1 VTGTSKERIF
11 YGWWMVAACLMVA
24 VVGWGLGVFGIGV
37 YIHALTGERG
47 FSISLVSIAI
57 TLGHLVN
64 AASLMSVGSA
74 TDRFGPRSVIALG
87 GLIMAATVAALA
99 FCTEVWHVFGV
110 FILMGFGRSCLST
123 TSISATLAPW
133 FERHQGRA
141 VSMALMGASVA
152 GMLST
157 PLLLFGIASQGF
169 APTMLMAAAFSLLVL
184 WPLAFFVLRH
194 RPQDMGLLPDGEPP
208 RAGPKATPARVWRR
222 AEAIST
228 RQFRSVVVAF
238 GLGLMVQSGFLSH
251 HVSMVAPVM
260 GEGGAA
266 LAVFSAAVSAF
277 LGRAALA
284 RYADRIDVRVAAG
297 GVLLLS
303 TFSLSAL
310 ALFPTPAGLI
320 AASVVYGLTIGN
332 VTTLPPI
339 IVRRE
344 FGAASFG
351 ALYGVSAS
359 AIQVANAF
367 GPGMFGVMRDAFG
380 SYAPPLLVAAVLNF
394 IAAAVIIW
402 GGRKA
407 LPISSSPPIQ

>member
-1 VTGTSKERIF
+1 
-11 YGWWMVAACLMVA
+11 MVAACLMVA
-24 VVGWGLGVFGIGV
+24 VVSWGLGTFGIGV

-57 TLGHLVN
+57 TIGHLVN

-74 TDRFGPRSVIALG
+74 TDRYGPRPVIAIG
-87 GLIMAATVAALA
+87 GLVMAMTMVALA
-99 FCTEVWHVFGV
+99 FCSEPWHVFGAFV
-110 FILMGFGRSCLST
+110 LMGLARSFLSP

-141 VSMALMGASVA
+141 VSMALMGASIA
-152 GMLST
+152 GMLAT
-157 PLLLFGIASQGF
+157 PLLLFGIARQGY
-169 APTMLMAAAFSLLVL
+169 AWTMLMAAVFSLLVL

-194 RPQDMGLLPDGEPP
+194 RPQDLGLRPDGEPP
-208 RAGPKATPARVWRR
+208 RAGPRAAPARAWSR
-222 AEAIST
+222 AEATST

-238 GLGLMVQSGFLSH
+238 GLGLMVQSGFLAH

-284 RYADRIDVRVAAG
+284 RYADGVDVRLVAA

-310 ALFPTPAGLI
+310 ALFPTPGGLI

-351 ALYGVSAS
+351 ALYGVGAS
-359 AIQVANAF
+359 AIQVVNAF
-367 GPGMFGVMRDAFG
+367 GPSLYGIMRDAFG
-380 SYAPPLLVAAVLNF
+380 SYAPPLYVAAVLNL

-407 LPISSSPPIQ
+407 LPIGKSSPPI

>member
-1 VTGTSKERIF
+1 
-11 YGWWMVAACLMVA
+11 MVAACLLVA
-24 VVGWGLGVFGIGV
+24 VIGWGLGVFGIGV

-64 AASLMSVGSA
+64 AASLMSVGSC
-74 TDRFGPRSVIALG
+74 TDRYGPRPVIAFG
-87 GLIMAATVAALA
+87 GLVMAATVAALA
-99 FCTEVWHVFGV
+99 FCTEAWHIFGA
-110 FILMGFGRSCLST
+110 FILMGLGRSCLST

-152 GMLST
+152 GMLAT
-157 PLLLFGIASQGF
+157 PLLLFGITRQGF
-169 APTMLMAAAFSLLVL
+169 VPTMLSAAAVALLVL

-208 RAGPKATPARVWRR
+208 RSGEKPAAAVNWSRS
-222 AEAIST
+222 AAMST
-228 RQFRSVVVAF
+228 RQFRSVVIAF

-284 RYADRIDVRVAAG
+284 RYADGIDVRVVAA

-303 TFSLSAL
+303 TFSLSSL

-339 IVRRE
+339 VVRRE

-351 ALYGVSAS
+351 ALYGTAAS

-394 IAAAVIIW
+394 IAAGVVVW
-402 GGRKA
+402 GGRKP
-407 LPISSSPPIQ
+407 LPVAS

>member
-1 VTGTSKERIF
+1 MNDQNLLEQLRLDPAQRDG
-11 YGWWMVAACLMVA
+11 
-24 VVGWGLGVFGIGV
+24 
-37 YIHALTGERG
+37 
-47 FSISLVSIAI
+47 
-57 TLGHLVN
+57 
-64 AASLMSVGSA
+64 GSA
-74 TDRFGPRSVIALG
+74 V
-87 GLIMAATVAALA
+87 
-99 FCTEVWHVFGV
+99 
-110 FILMGFGRSCLST
+110 
-123 TSISATLAPW
+123 
-133 FERHQGRA
+133 
-141 VSMALMGASVA
+141 
-152 GMLST
+152 
-157 PLLLFGIASQGF
+157 
-169 APTMLMAAAFSLLVL
+169 
-184 WPLAFFVLRH
+184 
-194 RPQDMGLLPDGEPP
+194 
-208 RAGPKATPARVWRR
+208 KRR
-222 AEAIST
+222 YW
-228 RQFRSVVVAF
+228 V
-238 GLGLMVQSGFLSH
+238 
-251 HVSMVAPVM
+251 
-260 GEGGAA
+260 
-266 LAVFSAAVSAF
+266 
-277 LGRAALA
+277 
-284 RYADRIDVRVAAG
+284 AG